1 MSRIKKS
8 LARLLEGRS
17 DANFDFD
24 DLCFILA
31 RAGFTLRPGKGSHHI
46 YFREGVDEI
55 INLQPR
61 GSQAKAYQV
70 KQVRDLILKYQLEI
84 D

>member
-24 DLCFILA
+24 DLCYILV
-31 RAGFTLRPGKGSHHI
+31 RAGFTLRQGKGSHYI
-46 YFREGVDEI
+46 YFKEGVEEI

-61 GSQAKAYQV
+61 GSQAKPYQV
-70 KQVRDLILKYQLEI
+70 KQVRDLILKYQPEI

>member
-17 DANFDFD
+17 DANFDFS
-24 DLCFILA
+24 DLCLIVE
-31 RAGFTLRPGKGSHHI
+31 RGGFTMRSGKGSHRI
-46 YFREGVDEI
+46 YFKEGVEEI

>member
-1 MSRIKKS
+1 MSRIEKV

-17 DANFDFD
+17 DNNFEFS
-24 DLCFILA
+24 DLCLILE
-31 RAGFTLRPGKGSHHI
+31 RGGFTLRQGKGSHKI
-46 YFREGVDEI
+46 WFKDDVAEI

-70 KQVRDLILKYQLEI
+70 KQVRDLIHKYQLEI

>member
-1 MSRIKKS
+1 MSKIKKI
-8 LARLLEGRS
+8 LAALLEGRS
-17 DANFDFD
+17 DANFDFS

-31 RAGFTLRPGKGSHHI
+31 RAGFTLRQGKDSHHI
-46 YFREGVDEI
+46 YFKDGVEEI